1 MSDNSDSDKT
11 SSQQIIDNEINQL
24 QISIDRCNTCSTNS
38 SPTANSDVSDLTP
51 CFSESNT
58 PNSRNSDATVKSHI
72 SEDSRSSKTLASIQ
86 GSIKS
91 SESSES
97 ITPGQEACIFMIKTM
112 LTVFSESEEFYVNDN
127 YEDQED
133 EITELEFFVF
143 NNKDVENQGDLCLNF
158 YFYFEPETEDIYIER
173 AFTSTCGGV
182 TGTEILNKMGMVF
195 LLLKRKYE
203 VTMKI
208 RLDEAK
214 LKFLGVEISLS
225 WLYLFKSGESWYN
238 SKGYKEHNYDNN
250 KLLIEEFIRRKVVD
264 VYNKEE
270 LGLISSISDQETIQ
284 VLFIKICDILKI
296 LKEEEADCCKYI
308 ELLNITIIKFM
319 VFLKTQSSNDFMCT
333 KFYELWYKPDKS
345 IEDYL
350 NEKIGL
356 LPPLPVEEEEEEE
369 GERERKGEEKG
380 GRKRR
385 KRQSIKNKKNRS
397 IKKKRTK
404 HRMKIVK
411 KIKSKKAIK
420 KRTKKHRK

>member
-1 MSDNSDSDKT
+1 
-11 SSQQIIDNEINQL
+11 
-24 QISIDRCNTCSTNS
+24 
-38 SPTANSDVSDLTP
+38 
-51 CFSESNT
+51 
-58 PNSRNSDATVKSHI
+58 
-72 SEDSRSSKTLASIQ
+72 
-86 GSIKS
+86 
-91 SESSES
+91 
-97 ITPGQEACIFMIKTM
+97 M

-127 YEDQED
+127 YEDQLEQED

-208 RLDEAK
+208 RLDEAE
-214 LKFLGVEISLS
+214 LKFLGIKKSLS
-225 WLYLFKSGESWYN
+225 WLYLFKRGESWYN
-238 SKGYKEHNYDNN
+238 SKGYKEHNYDKN
-250 KLLIEEFIRRKVVD
+250 KQLIEEFIRRKVVD

-270 LGLISSISDQETIQ
+270 LDLIYSISDQETIQ
-284 VLFIKICDILKI
+284 ALFIKICDILK
-296 LKEEEADCCKYI
+296 EEDVDCCKYI
-308 ELLNITIIKFM
+308 KLLNITIDKFM
-319 VFLKTQSSNDFMCT
+319 EFLKTQSSNDFMCT
-333 KFYELWYKPDKS
+333 KFYELWYNPDKS

-350 NEKIGL
+350 NAKIEQ
-356 LPPLPVEEEEEEE
+356 LPPLPVEEGEE
-369 GERERKGEEKG
+369 GEGEEKG
-380 GRKRR
+380 GSRRR

-411 KIKSKKAIK
+411 KRKSKKAIK